1 MFPADAILIA
11 RGKYATLSKE
21 RRRELKIAQ
30 ATAQNLMNAAS
41 QIMRDLETEPPV
53 DNGHVEAAQDCINML
68 SDSQAKLLALGTQMQ
83 ELLPQAW
90 E

>member
-1 MFPADAILIA
+1 MFPSDAILIA

-21 RRRELKIAQ
+21 RRRELKIARE
-30 ATAQNLMNAAS
+30 TGQNLMNAAS

-53 DNGHVEAAQDCINML
+53 NGGHVEAAQACINTL
-68 SDSQAKLLALGTQMQ
+68 SDCQAKLGELGAQMQ